1 MEFPIKNKIITK
13 NKSPNNK
20 KEYYSKILNRKDY
33 KNNNQKINHLN
44 YNFDEKKST
53 SKINLFDKNK
63 TKNYIRK
70 KTPTNKSKKKQIKK
84 KLKEREP
91 SSLKSNLSINKIIN
105 PKEIKNN
112 KGAKQSSSITTDSA
126 ISFVSNTSNKMS
138 NKISNNKCISLLNKN
153 ESSKRNRIDSD
164 VSNNSSS
171 KRNFYNNNK
180 EKKEINEGRKI
191 FNLSNN
197 INNKKNISKNDIKG
211 KDFSQNKK
219 MGIIKTKI
227 IRNFKNEN
235 NIIELP
241 KKEDKSDIKK
251 KDINNNMII
260 NKGVYNIMYNQNINN
275 KNLFINKNSAKQK
288 TNKKLND
295 KKYSYAYND
304 KIINSNNN
312 NNNNNNNLISCNLN
326 QLYYTEI
333 KNPNNYNNR
342 NNLIDK
348 QTKNKNDIY
357 GKIKLNPVKKS
368 LFSEHMNFLI
378 NHNQEEKNIY
388 YNIDSNNNNIIKFPF
403 NNILDSTDKKDY
415 ESKFINYDLGKTTG
429 TSLSKESFFLFGNI
443 EKNKNSKKSKLP
455 KKQNL
460 EINLEEKERSQEELE
475 KLAKEYI
482 NMSKYWENRDDYYKQ
497 KINQTSTITTV
508 IDDNNS
514 FDDTIL

>member
-180 EKKEINEGRKI
+180 EKKGINEGRKI

-251 KDINNNMII
+251 K
-260 NKGVYNIMYNQNINN
+260 
-275 KNLFINKNSAKQK
+275 
-288 TNKKLND
+288 
-295 KKYSYAYND
+295 
-304 KIINSNNN
+304 
-312 NNNNNNNLISCNLN
+312 
-326 QLYYTEI
+326 
-333 KNPNNYNNR
+333 
-342 NNLIDK
+342 
-348 QTKNKNDIY
+348 
-357 GKIKLNPVKKS
+357 
-368 LFSEHMNFLI
+368 
-378 NHNQEEKNIY
+378 
-388 YNIDSNNNNIIKFPF
+388 
-403 NNILDSTDKKDY
+403 
-415 ESKFINYDLGKTTG
+415 
-429 TSLSKESFFLFGNI
+429 
-443 EKNKNSKKSKLP
+443 
-455 KKQNL
+455 
-460 EINLEEKERSQEELE
+460 
-475 KLAKEYI
+475 
-482 NMSKYWENRDDYYKQ
+482 
-497 KINQTSTITTV
+497 
-508 IDDNNS
+508 
-514 FDDTIL
+514 